1 MEIKIT
7 NEVLPVISINYEEI
21 KANLETEMK
30 KYKGIIV
37 TEETLS
43 DCKQTR
49 KDLAGIRN
57 KIDSYRLEKKKEFAI
72 PIVEFENKCKDLMTL
87 VDEVEAPIK
96 DGIKVF
102 DDVKREEKRTTASK
116 IIEKIIQDMELS
128 EKYAQQL
135 TVTDKYMN
143 LSETV
148 KATTEDI
155 KARAMILK
163 GEQNRENELL
173 EIIQAT
179 IESENQRLKQKLSL
193 SDFVRL
199 ITLGSSTTDIL
210 KEVKERADKIYNAEN
225 APISAPKEDPI
236 LEEVTEVTFESVTEE
251 KFVSVDVCIRGAEKD
266 VQKFIDD
273 GRSVGIVIAIMGSEY
288 I

>member
-116 IIEKIIQDMELS
+116 IIEKNNS
-128 EKYAQQL
+128 
-135 TVTDKYMN
+135 
-143 LSETV
+143 
-148 KATTEDI
+148 
-155 KARAMILK
+155 RH
-163 GEQNRENELL
+163 G
-173 EIIQAT
+173 
-179 IESENQRLKQKLSL
+179 
-193 SDFVRL
+193 
-199 ITLGSSTTDIL
+199 
-210 KEVKERADKIYNAEN
+210 
-225 APISAPKEDPI
+225 
-236 LEEVTEVTFESVTEE
+236 TF
-251 KFVSVDVCIRGAEKD
+251 
-266 VQKFIDD
+266 
-273 GRSVGIVIAIMGSEY
+273 
-288 I
+288 